1 MIRKKLFNF
10 LVLSERRPS
19 MLRRFMIIAMIA
31 SIAVATLTPTSSE
44 AQGPAVRISYE
55 ITDRTDTVVVFAL
68 KLQNRHATPIHNV
81 LVRPQSFAHPDI
93 YHVEIGPGETV
104 TSEVEMAFDRTQ
116 EPRALVWH
124 VQFTDASG
132 QLVEEVFE

>member
-1 MIRKKLFNF
+1 MIAAI
-10 LVLSERRPS
+10 V
-19 MLRRFMIIAMIA
+19 A
-31 SIAVATLTPTSSE
+31 SIAVAILTPTSSE
-44 AQGPAVRISYE
+44 GQGPAVRISYE
-55 ITDRTDTVVVFAL
+55 IVDRTDTAIVFDL
-68 KLQNRHATPIHNV
+68 MLQNRLPTSIHNV

-93 YHVEIGPGETV
+93 YHVKIGPGETV